1 MRFNQATVIAPTMLI
16 TFLYLPTVVCVLC
29 QSIRFYGWRK
39 WVTGVLDD
47 PILFIFPILTS
58 MSFYKKADNQDIT
71 SPAPVNHDHHNG
83 NAAVQQESENDEG
96 INISSFSLKVE

>member
-1 MRFNQATVIAPTMLI
+1 MMLI

-58 MSFYKKADNQDIT
+58 MSFYKKADNQGIT
-71 SPAPVNHDHHNG
+71 SPVNYDDN
-83 NAAVQQESENDEG
+83 NAAVLQESENDEG

>member
-1 MRFNQATVIAPTMLI
+1 MRFNQATVIAPMMLI

-58 MSFYKKADNQDIT
+58 MSFYKKADNQDT
-71 SPAPVNHDHHNG
+71 NSPVNHDHHN
-83 NAAVQQESENDEG
+83 AAVLQESENDEG

>member
-58 MSFYKKADNQDIT
+58 MSFYKKADNQDTT
-71 SPAPVNHDHHNG
+71 SPVNYDDH

>member
-71 SPAPVNHDHHNG
+71 SPVNYDDN